1 MKEDPD
7 QSILKFF
14 KDLFCKSYDALS
26 SIFNKDELVV
36 QINNLKKNY
45 NKISFRERYLLRNVI
60 SFNSKT
66 ADDILIP
73 RTEICAVNINI
84 PREELFSIIRDTYN
98 TRILVYDK
106 DLDDIKGYIHLKD
119 ILIDLLN
126 GNKSINIA
134 EIIRKPII
142 LTHSAK
148 LTNIL
153 IEMQSK
159 SIHIAIIL
167 DEYGC
172 TDGIVTFE
180 DIMEALVGHIEDEHD
195 EKDQVEEF
203 KFVSNNVIT
212 SSGKA
217 KIVEIEKAIGCVLR
231 KDGDNY
237 DTIGG
242 LIISRF
248 GKIPKKGAIIDI
260 TKNVKAKILEI
271 SPKSI
276 KKINL
281 ILSDKQI

>member
-26 SIFNKDELVV
+26 SIFNKDELIV

-242 LIISRF
+242 LIISRS